1 MKALFVRT
9 LRNVFLSA
17 LVVCLFSLS
26 IQKVQASE
34 KMGDSLKGALKA
46 YVDRESHGLIDTS
59 TKYIA
64 AFVHLNDTT
73 NIYAVVYLMGGYWCG
88 SGGCQT
94 LVFKRDGSTWKVISR
109 ILITRPPIIILD
121 KKCHG
126 WHSIG
131 VNVSGGGIL
140 HPYSAELNF
149 DGKSYPINPTMPP
162 AVRINE
168 PKGDM
173 VISSLRGAGNLYSH

>member
-1 MKALFVRT
+1 MKILFVRT
-9 LRNVFLSA
+9 VRNVCLSA
-17 LVVCLFSLS
+17 LVACLFNLS

-34 KMGDSLKGALKA
+34 EIGDSLKVALRA
-46 YVDRESHGLIDTS
+46 YVDGESHGLIDTS

-64 AFVHLNDTT
+64 AFVHLNDTA
-73 NIYAVVYLMGGYWCG
+73 NIYAIVYLMGEDWCG

-94 LVFKRDGSTWKVISR
+94 LVFKRHGSTWEMVSR
-109 ILITRPPIIILD
+109 TLITRPPIIILD
-121 KKCHG
+121 KKSHG
-126 WHSIG
+126 WHSIS

-149 DGKSYPINPTMPP
+149 DGKAYPSNPAMLP

-168 PKGDM
+168 PKGDI
-173 VISSLRGAGNLYSH
+173 VISSLRGARNLYSH